1 MIHYLTQI
9 TNLKM
14 SSHHLYTQIIK
25 AIEYKRKCLKIDGKA
40 PPSIFNTWNE
50 RAEYITHLSK
60 SESEKIDLNDLIN
73 NFIKNHF
80 HGFPI
85 F

>member
-50 RAEYITHLSK
+50 FI
-60 SESEKIDLNDLIN
+60 NDTKYKKYFNTN
-73 NFIKNHF
+73 NDI
-80 HGFPI
+80 
-85 F
+85 